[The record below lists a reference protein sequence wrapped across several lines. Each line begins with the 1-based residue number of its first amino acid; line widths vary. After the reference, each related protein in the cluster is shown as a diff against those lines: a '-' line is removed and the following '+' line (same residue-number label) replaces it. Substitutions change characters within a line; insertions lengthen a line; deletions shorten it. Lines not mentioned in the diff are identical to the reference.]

1 MTRRAFGF
9 LLLAVACK
17 EAPIGGSPDAGNSS
31 LAGTWQGVQSI
42 EPNGQGNLAKMVL
55 ENAPGGQVRGVLQ
68 VSETGPNDLGTI
80 GHLAG
85 PAQGGTFSRGPL
97 LPDGGFATQ
106 YTLSIAASPS
116 LNHID
121 GVEQHSDLDGGTF
134 PVYYR
139 LDRQ

>member
-1 MTRRAFGF
+1 FWRRVEPQGTGSLRHRSEGLLQVLPVRLAMTRRAFGF

-17 EAPIGGSPDAGNSS
+17 EAPIGGSPDARNSS

-106 YTLSIAASPS
+106 YTLSIAAS
-116 LNHID
+116 
-121 GVEQHSDLDGGTF
+121 
-134 PVYYR
+134 
-139 LDRQ
+139 